1 MLNVLD
7 LCSGIGGFTL
17 GLEQTGFFK
26 TVAFCEN
33 DNFCKKVL
41 TKHWKDVKIY
51 NDLLEIGNDP
61 SKIKETFDVVVSG
74 LPCQPYSL
82 AGKQKGKKDDR
93 HLWDYMFK
101 IIKYKKPTWVVFENI
116 PNFVS
121 MALDD
126 VCLDLENENY
136 ATQSFIIPAC
146 SVGAPHKRDRLWV
159 IAKIMGDSTSYGRS
173 KTYANKEKNRI
184 INESKTGGMFQPPR
198 TGTPKRKFKLD
209 RWLSESSVCRISD
222 GIPSQLDK
230 DRLKALGNAIVP
242 QIAFNIGL
250 TIHTLYRKKL

>member
-7 LCSGIGGFTL
+7 LCSGIGGFSL
-17 GLEQTGFFK
+17 GLEQTGFFN

-41 TKHWKDVKIY
+41 RKHWKNVTIY
-51 NDLLEIGNDP
+51 NDLIEIGNDP

-82 AGKQKGKKDDR
+82 AGKQKGKEDDR

-101 IIKYKKPTWVVFENI
+101 IIKYKKPTWIIFENI

-136 ATQSFIIPAC
+136 STQSFIIPAC
-146 SVGAPHKRDRLWV
+146 GVGALHKRDRLWV
-159 IAKIMGDSTSYGRS
+159 IAKIMGNSSSDGRL
-173 KTYANKEKNRI
+173 KTYTNKEESRFI
-184 INESKTGGMFQPPR
+184 GESKKRRMFKPTRAGSLQP
-198 TGTPKRKFKLD
+198 KLNLNQ
-209 RWLSESSVCRISD
+209 WFSEPTVCRVSD
-222 GIPSQLDK
+222 GLPSKLDK
-230 DRLKALGNAIVP
+230 DRIKALGNAIVP
-242 QIAFNIGL
+242 HIAFNIGL
-250 TIHTLYRKKL
+250 TIKTLYRK

>member
-1 MLNVLD
+1 MFNVLD

-17 GLEQTGFFK
+17 GLEQTGLFK

-41 TKHWKDVKIY
+41 NKHWKDVKIY

-61 SKIKETFDVVVSG
+61 SKIKEPFDVVVSG

-101 IIKYKKPTWVVFENI
+101 IIKYKKPSWVVLENI

-159 IAKIMGDSTSYGRS
+159 IAKIMGDSSSYGRDEVDAD
-173 KTYANKEKNRI
+173 KKKNRI
-184 INESKTGGMFQPPR
+184 VSKGKTRGMFQSPR
-198 TGTPKRKFKLD
+198 TGTLKRNFKLD
-209 RWLSESSVCRISD
+209 SWISESSVCRISN
-222 GIPSQLDK
+222 GVPSQLDK

-250 TIHTLYRKKL
+250 TINTLYRKNL